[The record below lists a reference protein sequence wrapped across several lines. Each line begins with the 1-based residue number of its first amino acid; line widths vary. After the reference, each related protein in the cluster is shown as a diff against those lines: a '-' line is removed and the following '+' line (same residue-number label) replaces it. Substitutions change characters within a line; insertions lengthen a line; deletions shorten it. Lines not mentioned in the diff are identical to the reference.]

1 MTPPVRPFDPAL
13 RRRRRAR
20 AAASLRHTDVLHREV
35 ADRLLER
42 LAEISRRFARVLEL
56 GAIGGIG
63 PRLLARGQAASIVTL
78 DPVAAL
84 LDRRTSPV
92 VVADEELLPLAAG
105 SIDAVV
111 SVLALHAV
119 NDLPGVLAQ
128 LVHAL
133 RPDGLLLL
141 AFPGGES
148 LKELRWA
155 LTQAELE
162 IRGGAAMRV
171 GPAVDIRDA
180 AALLQR
186 AGLALP
192 VADLDRIT
200 LTYADPLRLLADL
213 RATGETLVPAE
224 RPRRPLR
231 RDVLARALALYRER
245 FADPATGRVPA
256 TLDILFM
263 TGWKPDPAQ
272 PRALRRGS
280 GEQSLAEALGTT
292 FRPVPGTDP
301 DRA

>member
-1 MTPPVRPFDPAL
+1 MTGGARPFDPVL
-13 RRRRRAR
+13 RRHRRAR
-20 AAASLRHTDVLHREV
+20 AAASLAGADFLHREV
-35 ADRLLER
+35 ADRLMER
-42 LAEISRRFARVLEL
+42 LGEVRRRFARVLEL
-56 GAIGGIG
+56 GAIGGVG
-63 PRLLARGQAASIVTL
+63 PRLLASGQAACVVTL

-84 LDRRTSPV
+84 LDRRVGPV
-92 VVADEELLPLAAG
+92 VAAEEEFLPLAAG
-105 SIDAVV
+105 SVDAVV

-162 IRGGAAMRV
+162 IRSGAAMRV
-171 GPAVDIRDA
+171 GPSVDIRDA

-213 RATGETLVPAE
+213 RAAGETLALAE
-224 RPRRPLR
+224 RPRDPLR
-231 RDVLARALALYRER
+231 RDVLARALELYRGR
-245 FADPATGRVPA
+245 YADPATGRVTA

-272 PRALRRGS
+272 PRARRRGS
-280 GEQSLAEALGTT
+280 GEHSLAAALGTT
-292 FRPVPGTDP
+292 FRRVPGTDP

>member
-1 MTPPVRPFDPAL
+1 MTAPIRPFDPAL

-20 AAASLRHTDVLHREV
+20 AAAGLPNGDFLHREV
-35 ADRLLER
+35 TDRLLER
-42 LAEISRRFARVLEL
+42 LGEVRRRFTRVLAL
-56 GAIGGIG
+56 GAVGGIG
-63 PRLLARGQAASIVTL
+63 PRLLATGQAESVVTL

-84 LDRRTSPV
+84 LDRRTGPV
-92 VVADEELLPLAAG
+92 VAADEELLPLAAG

-162 IRGGAAMRV
+162 IRGGASMRV
-171 GPAVDIRDA
+171 GPSVDIRDA

-213 RATGETLVPAE
+213 RAAGETQALAE
-224 RPRRPLR
+224 RPQHPLR

-272 PRALRRGS
+272 PRALPRGS
-280 GEQSLAEALGTT
+280 GERPLAAALGTT
-292 FRPVPGTDP
+292 FRAVPGTDP

>member
-1 MTPPVRPFDPAL
+1 MTGAIRPFDPAL

-20 AAASLRHTDVLHREV
+20 AVVSLPGADFLHREV
-35 ADRLLER
+35 ADRVLER
-42 LAEISRRFARVLEL
+42 LGEIRRRFARVLEL
-56 GAIGGIG
+56 GAVGGIG
-63 PRLLARGQAASIVTL
+63 RRLIASGQAASVVTL

-84 LDRRTSPV
+84 LDPRTGPV
-92 VVADEELLPLAAG
+92 VVADEEFLPLAAG
-105 SIDAVV
+105 SVDAVV
-111 SVLALHAV
+111 SALALHAV
-119 NDLPGVLAQ
+119 NDLPGLLAQ

-162 IRGGAAMRV
+162 LRSGAAMRV
-171 GPAVDIRDA
+171 GPCVDIRDA

-213 RATGETLVPAE
+213 RAVGETLASAE
-224 RPRRPLR
+224 RPRHPLR

-256 TLDILFM
+256 TIDILFM
-263 TGWKPDPAQ
+263 TGWKPHAAQ

-280 GEQSLAEALGTT
+280 GEHSLAAALGTT